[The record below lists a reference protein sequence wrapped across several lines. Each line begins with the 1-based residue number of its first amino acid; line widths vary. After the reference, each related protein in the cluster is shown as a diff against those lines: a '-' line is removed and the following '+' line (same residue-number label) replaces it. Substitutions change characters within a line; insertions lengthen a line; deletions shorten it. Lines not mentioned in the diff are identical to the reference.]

1 MQPGGYLVLR
11 FRANNPGILLFHCRK
26 LLVALSHKANSLIYS
41 STDIEWHA
49 EAGLTATMIE
59 GNRPSL
65 RE

>member
-1 MQPGGYLVLR
+1 MQPGGYLALR
-11 FRANNPGILLFHCRK
+11 FTANNPGIFLFRCRK
-26 LLVALSHKANSLIYS
+26 LPVALSHKANSLICS
-41 STDIEWHA
+41 SADIEWHI